1 MALTEVQVPGIQ
13 RRRVGACCV
22 TALSDGSIELP
33 AAAHAGIDEA
43 TRDAVYRA
51 EGRRPPFFSAI
62 NGFLMQWPDR
72 TVLIDTGAGALMGPL
87 LGRLRANLAAVGV
100 VPATVDH
107 VLLTHMHPDH
117 IGGLVGE
124 DETAS
129 FPRATL
135 MADQTELEFWSD
147 DRNLEVAPET
157 VRDTF
162 AIVRRNLAPYRDRTK
177 PFRGG
182 GMVLPGIEA
191 VALPGHTPGHTGY
204 LLRDSGESLL
214 IWGDIVHAP
223 EVQCA
228 RPEVTMVFDSD
239 PARAVQTRRAVLE
252 RAVAED
258 LVVAGMHM
266 SFPGFSRVARHGD
279 AYRLQPLV
287 WAYDL

>member
-1 MALTEVQVPGIQ
+1 MALPEAQVPGIQ

-33 AAAHAGIDEA
+33 AAAHVGIDEA
-43 TRDAVYRA
+43 TRDALYRA
-51 EGRRPPFFSAI
+51 AGRRPPFLSAI
-62 NGFLMQWPDR
+62 NGFLLQWPDR
-72 TVLIDTGAGALMGPL
+72 TVLIDTGAGALMGPS
-87 LGRLRANLAAVGV
+87 LGRLRPNLGAAGE
-100 VPATVDH
+100 VPTAVDH
-107 VLLTHMHPDH
+107 VLLTHMHPGH
-117 IGGLVGE
+117 IGGLAG
-124 DETAS
+124 DDGAPS

-147 DRNLEVAPET
+147 GRNLEAAPET
-157 VRDTF
+157 VRDSF
-162 AIVRRNLAPYRDRTK
+162 AVVGRNLAPYRDRTR

-182 GMVLPGIEA
+182 GTVLPGLEA
-191 VALPGHTPGHTGY
+191 VSLPGHTPGHTGY
-204 LLRDSGESLL
+204 MLRDGGESLL

-239 PARAVQTRRAVLE
+239 PAQAARTRRAVLE
-252 RAVAED
+252 RAVAEN
-258 LVVAGMHM
+258 LVIAGMHM

-287 WAYDL
+287 WEYDL